1 MLLYITRSRIV
12 DRYTICNLGTI
23 ELSEM
28 TDVISE
34 LFEMSGNNKD
44 EGVVLSQLYIHH
56 TLSKQFKHTPNCLV
70 FNAFNLTWNSSIGS
84 KRARKIFARL
94 DVDDNGELGKQV
106 NIKWINFAS
115 DILWLTA
122 FDLLK

>member
-1 MLLYITRSRIV
+1 
-12 DRYTICNLGTI
+12 
-23 ELSEM
+23 M